1 MTFRRKVT
9 IMEKKFI
16 DILCAKF
23 PSLDRKEVE
32 QGVLLAELR
41 IGEEQPKL
49 AFRMVVCACHNRI
62 KRDARR
68 AARFPS
74 YDNHNFPETL
84 LSKGLLVVT
93 KEEWDEVIAHQSR
106 NVRRLAQIASEE
118 ASYFTALNP
127 TESVWS
133 RETLSLLR
141 SRIKQRYLD
150 RSWTHSTR
158 GYYKARAGLVT
169 ALRRNMR
176 KKK

>member
-1 MTFRRKVT
+1 MD
-9 IMEKKFI
+9 KKFV
-16 DILCAKF
+16 DVLCARF

-32 QGVLLAELR
+32 QAVLLAELQV
-41 IGEEQPKL
+41 GEEQPKL
-49 AFRMVVCACHNRI
+49 TFRMVTCACHTRI
-62 KRDARR
+62 KRDVKR

-74 YDNHNFPETL
+74 YDNHNFPEAL
-84 LSKGLLVVT
+84 LSDGWVVVA

-118 ASYFTALNP
+118 ADYFAALNP
-127 TESVWS
+127 TENVWS

-158 GYYKARAGLVT
+158 GYYKARTGLVT